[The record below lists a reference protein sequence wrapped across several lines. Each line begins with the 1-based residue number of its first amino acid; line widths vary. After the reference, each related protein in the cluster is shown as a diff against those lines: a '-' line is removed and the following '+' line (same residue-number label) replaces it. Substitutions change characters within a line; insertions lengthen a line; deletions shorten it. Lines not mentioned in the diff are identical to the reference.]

1 MPSLDNIYDVLDL
14 LKKDNIQFC
23 VVALRSGKN
32 KDKADMFYDIKDKD
46 GANTMITAIEELKKI
61 IIKDYKN
68 DGKK

>member
-23 VVALRSGKN
+23 VVALRSGKS
-32 KDKADMFYDIKDKD
+32 KDKADMFYDVKDKD
-46 GANTMITAIEELKKI
+46 GANTMITAIDELKKI